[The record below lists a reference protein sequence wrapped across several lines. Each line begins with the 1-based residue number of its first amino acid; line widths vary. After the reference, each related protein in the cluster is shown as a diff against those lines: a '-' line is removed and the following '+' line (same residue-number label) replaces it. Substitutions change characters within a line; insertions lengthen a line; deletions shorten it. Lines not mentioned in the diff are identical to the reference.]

1 MAESESVF
9 ESFTAYKEVD
19 GTATLTTRVF
29 HVESTKDNGAVVQ
42 ECKRRFT
49 DEYGIAY
56 NSLKG
61 HTLHR
66 DGNDVWVSITPKVWE
81 DI

>member
-1 MAESESVF
+1 MAESESAF

-19 GTATLTTRVF
+19 GPATLSTRVF
-29 HVESTKDNGAVVQ
+29 KLETTKDNGAAVQ
-42 ECKRRFT
+42 ESKRRYT
-49 DEYGIAY
+49 DEYGVPY

-66 DGNDVWVSITPKVWE
+66 EGNVVWVSITPKVWE
-81 DI
+81 DE